1 MLSRTDP
8 YQDYCR
14 LRAEADLLRKLQDA
28 ETLAHGQVRR
38 GGRNFVNLASNDY
51 LGLSRHPAL
60 IQAAQVYAADFGA
73 GSTASRLVTGNH
85 PAHGD
90 IETRIAAGKGKE
102 AALLLASGY
111 QTNLTVVAALADKSV
126 HKRPVTILADRLVH
140 HSMLQGAVLS
150 GARLL
155 RFRHNDLVHLE
166 TLLKTRPDDFVLIL
180 SESVFGMD
188 GDRADLAALGA
199 LASRYG
205 AMLYIDEAHA
215 TGVLG
220 KNGFGLVADCPETVA
235 VAMGTFGKALGSFGS
250 YIACSASLR
259 EYLVQRCGGLIYSTA
274 LPPPVLGSIAAALEI
289 LPSLTSERAHVLG
302 LAETLRCALRE
313 QGWDCGAST
322 TQIIPVIVGAEAA
335 VLDLAA
341 RLEGEGFLVAAI
353 RPPTVP
359 VGTARLRLSLSA
371 AHRDTD
377 IARFIAVMAGLAPQF
392 VGAA

>member
-1 MLSRTDP
+1 
-8 YQDYCR
+8 
-14 LRAEADLLRKLQDA
+14 
-28 ETLAHGQVRR
+28 
-38 GGRNFVNLASNDY
+38 LASNDY
-51 LGLSRHPAL
+51 LGLSRYPAL
-60 IQAAQVYAADFGA
+60 IRSAQAYLEEFGA

-85 PAHGD
+85 PAHRD
-90 IETRIAAGKGKE
+90 IEARIAAGKGKD

-111 QTNLTVVAALADKSV
+111 QTNMTVVAALADKSV

-140 HSMLQGAVLS
+140 HSLLQGALLS

-155 RFRHNDLVHLE
+155 RFAHNDLAHLE
-166 TLLKTRPDDFVLIL
+166 TLLKARQNDFVLIL

-188 GDRADLAALGA
+188 GDRTDLVALGA
-199 LASRYG
+199 LAARYG

-220 KNGFGLVADCPETVA
+220 KDGFGLVADCPQSVD

-250 YIACSASLR
+250 YIACSAPLR

-274 LPPPVLGSIAAALEI
+274 LPPAVLGSIAAALEI
-289 LPSLTSERAHVLG
+289 LPSLTSERAHVQG
-302 LAETLRCALRE
+302 LAETLRRSLCA

-341 RLEGEGFLVAAI
+341 GLEGEGFLVAAI

-359 VGTARLRLSLSA
+359 AGTARLRLSLSA
-371 AHRDTD
+371 AHRDDD
-377 IARFIAVMAGLAPQF
+377 IARFIAVMAELAPQYR
-392 VGAA
+392 GAA